1 MAVLLERVQLHLIG
15 HAVTADGSK
24 CKKIEERHQAC
35 LMLNGD
41 DCKKKGR
48 VCNDGSR
55 CMKYE
60 VAIDSYEN
68 LITDDLIDV
77 VSIGIKLRFANY

>member
-1 MAVLLERVQLHLIG
+1 MTVRRKEG
-15 HAVTADGSK
+15 F
-24 CKKIEERHQAC
+24 
-35 LMLNGD
+35 
-41 DCKKKGR
+41 
-48 VCNDGSR
+48 CNDGSR